1 MSKLN
6 DFLQYEDN
14 ERKEIE
20 NKAYEQYGIVKLRD
34 DLYLYPETSFITG
47 SEDLK
52 VFFESNLNNKIEEIL
67 DVGVIEGINKIV
79 DSPNQTINI
88 FLVEE
93 GSDDMHT
100 FEVFNVSN
108 KKNFLFSIEF
118 INDMFKRE
126 ILASIV
132 AKAIKERDVEVTYM
146 IELTYDDL
154 EETIY

>member
-6 DFLQYEDN
+6 DFLQYEDI

-67 DVGVIEGINKIV
+67 EESVIEGINKII
-79 DSPNQTINI
+79 DSSNQTINI

-100 FEVFNVSN
+100 FEIFNVSN

-126 ILASIV
+126 MLTAIV

-146 IELTYDDL
+146 MELTYDDL

>member
-52 VFFESNLNNKIEEIL
+52 VFFESNLNNKVEEIL

-126 ILASIV
+126 ILTSIV

-146 IELTYDDL
+146 MELTYDDL

>member
-6 DFLQYEDN
+6 DFLQYEDKK
-14 ERKEIE
+14 RKEIE

-52 VFFESNLNNKIEEIL
+52 VFFESNLNNKVEEIL

-126 ILASIV
+126 ILTSIV

-146 IELTYDDL
+146 MELTYDDL

>member
-52 VFFESNLNNKIEEIL
+52 AFFESNLNNKIEEIL
-67 DVGVIEGINKIV
+67 DVGVIESINKIV

-126 ILASIV
+126 ILTSIV

-146 IELTYDDL
+146 MELTYDDL